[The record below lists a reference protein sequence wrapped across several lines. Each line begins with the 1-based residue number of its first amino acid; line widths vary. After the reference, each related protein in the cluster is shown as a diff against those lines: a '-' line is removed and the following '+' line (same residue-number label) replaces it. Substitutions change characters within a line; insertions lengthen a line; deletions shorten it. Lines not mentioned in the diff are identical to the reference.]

1 MDLATVGGMLV
12 GLMVVVVV
20 MTLDGGSVMELFSA
34 PQAILLIFGGSL
46 AASTITVP
54 LSVVKRLPQFLLKA
68 IRSEKFD
75 RQQSIEMLVKLAD
88 KARREG
94 LLALEDEAK
103 KMKDPFVQQAL
114 MLVVD
119 GVDPEQVR
127 SIMESNIEQTEERHR
142 VGYGFFQQAGGFAP
156 TFGIIGTVM
165 GLINVLKQLDDP
177 SKLGGSIATAFLA
190 TLWGL
195 LTANLIFLPL
205 AAKLRRNSEEETT
218 YRLMLMEGVLA
229 IQSGENPRVLR
240 EKLSAYAPE
249 KAAGA
254 QKQPRKAAETQQDVD
269 VTERANAAP

>member
-1 MDLATVGGMLV
+1 MLV